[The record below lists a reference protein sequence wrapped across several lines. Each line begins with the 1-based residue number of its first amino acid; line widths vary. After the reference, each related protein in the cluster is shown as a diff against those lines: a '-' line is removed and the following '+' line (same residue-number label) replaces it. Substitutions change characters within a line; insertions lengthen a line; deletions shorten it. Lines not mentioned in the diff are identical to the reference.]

1 MKASKT
7 DPGGLRKTDCGPHR
21 QTDRRTDKHY
31 ETTTDKMNN
40 EENDCDCSSGDCERK
55 GKKREMNW
63 YIVEVDIDGRYYGKF
78 ATYAT
83 CEQNA
88 QDIIAESDLGARN
101 YDTITLAGFLYEG
114 DALNDA
120 DTNQF
125 HEIE

>member
-1 MKASKT
+1 MPAKRIRGRAGKGIVG
-7 DPGGLRKTDCGPHR
+7 DIQNR
-21 QTDRRTDKHY
+21 QQAQ
-31 ETTTDKMNN
+31 TTHDTTQDKMNT
-40 EENDCDCSSGDCERK
+40 ETQEQK
-55 GKKREMNW
+55 NW
-63 YIVEVDIDGRYYGKF
+63 YIVEVDIDGKYYGKF

-88 QDIIAESDLGARN
+88 RDIIAASDLGARN